1 MNSLL
6 VHPGRFFHTHFYL
19 TTKKEV
25 SKMRDFSIDLLW
37 AKIQTAITAIGGWI
51 GWFLGGVDGMLIALI
66 VLMALDYI
74 SGVMCAIE
82 DKKLSSAIGFKG
94 ICKKVL
100 ILMLVG
106 VANIIDV
113 NVVGSGAVLR
123 GAVIC
128 FYLSNEGLSLLEN
141 AAYLGLP
148 IPEKLKEILAQLHD
162 RSEKEGTDDT
172 DKTDEGGGE

>member
-1 MNSLL
+1 
-6 VHPGRFFHTHFYL
+6 
-19 TTKKEV
+19 
-25 SKMRDFSIDLLW
+25 MRDFSIDLIW
-37 AKIQTAITAIGGWI
+37 AKIQVAITAVGGWI

-66 VLMALDYI
+66 VLMALDYL
-74 SGVMCAIE
+74 SGVMCAIV

-113 NVVGSGAVLR
+113 HVVGTGAVLR

-141 AAYLGLP
+141 AAHIGLP
-148 IPEKLKEILAQLHD
+148 IPDKLRDILSQLHD
-162 RSEKEGTDDT
+162 KDRTNDT
-172 DKTDEGGGE
+172 TGEGGEE

>member
-1 MNSLL
+1 
-6 VHPGRFFHTHFYL
+6 
-19 TTKKEV
+19 
-25 SKMRDFSIDLLW
+25 MRDFSIDLIW
-37 AKIQTAITAIGGWI
+37 AKIQVAITAVGGWI

-66 VLMALDYI
+66 VLMALDYL
-74 SGVMCAIE
+74 SGVMCAIV

-106 VANIIDV
+106 VANIIDTH
-113 NVVGSGAVLR
+113 VVGSGAVLR

-128 FYLSNEGLSLLEN
+128 FYLSNEGLSLLNEGLSLLEN

-148 IPEKLKEILAQLHD
+148 IPDKLREILAQLHE
-162 RSEKEGTDDT
+162 RSKKEAKPT
-172 DKTDEGGGE
+172 DKGEGDPDA

>member
-1 MNSLL
+1 
-6 VHPGRFFHTHFYL
+6 
-19 TTKKEV
+19 
-25 SKMRDFSIDLLW
+25 MRDFSIDIIW
-37 AKIQTAITAIGGWI
+37 AKIQVAITAIGGWI

-106 VANIIDV
+106 VANILDV
-113 NVVGSGAVLR
+113 NVVGTGAVLR

-162 RSEKEGTDDT
+162 RSKKEGEDKPADDS
-172 DKTDEGGGE
+172 GGGDDAERK

>member
-1 MNSLL
+1 
-6 VHPGRFFHTHFYL
+6 
-19 TTKKEV
+19 
-25 SKMRDFSIDLLW
+25 MRDFSIDLLW

-94 ICKKVL
+94 IAKKVL

-106 VANIIDV
+106 VANILDV
-113 NVVGSGAVLR
+113 NVVGGGAILR

-141 AAYLGLP
+141 AAYRGLP
-148 IPEKLKEILAQLHD
+148 VPDKLKSILAQLHD

>member
-1 MNSLL
+1 
-6 VHPGRFFHTHFYL
+6 
-19 TTKKEV
+19 
-25 SKMRDFSIDLLW
+25 MRDFSIDLIW
-37 AKIQTAITAIGGWI
+37 AKIQVAITAIGGWI

-66 VLMALDYI
+66 VLMALDYL
-74 SGVMCAIE
+74 SGVMCAIV

-106 VANIIDV
+106 VANIIDIH
-113 NVVGSGAVLR
+113 VVGTGAVLR

-148 IPEKLKEILAQLHD
+148 IPDKLREILAQLHE
-162 RSEKEGTDDT
+162 RSKKEAETT
-172 DKTDEGGGE
+172 DKGEGDQDA

>member
-1 MNSLL
+1 MIFLL
-6 VHPGRFFHTHFYL
+6 ICSG
-19 TTKKEV
+19 
-25 SKMRDFSIDLLW
+25 
-37 AKIQTAITAIGGWI
+37 AKIQVAITAIGGWI

-82 DKKLSSAIGFKG
+82 DKKLSSAVGFKG
-94 ICKKVL
+94 IAKKVL

-106 VANIIDV
+106 VANVLDV
-113 NVVGSGAVLR
+113 NVVGGGAVLR

-148 IPEKLKEILAQLHD
+148 IPEKLKNILAQLHERD
-162 RSEKEGTDDT
+162 KKESTPEDMDT
-172 DKTDEGGGE
+172 KEETTDEGGGE

>member
-1 MNSLL
+1 
-6 VHPGRFFHTHFYL
+6 
-19 TTKKEV
+19 
-25 SKMRDFSIDLLW
+25 
-37 AKIQTAITAIGGWI
+37 
-51 GWFLGGVDGMLIALI
+51 MLIALI
-66 VLMALDYI
+66 VLMALDYV
-74 SGVMCAIE
+74 SGVMCAVE

-106 VANIIDV
+106 VANILDV
-113 NVVGSGAVLR
+113 NVVGSGAILR

-148 IPEKLKEILAQLHD
+148 VPAKLKAILSQLHD
-162 RSEKEGTDDT
+162 RAEKEADPNEEKNQDDT
-172 DKTDEGGGE
+172 SKTASDKSEQ

>member
-1 MNSLL
+1 
-6 VHPGRFFHTHFYL
+6 
-19 TTKKEV
+19 
-25 SKMRDFSIDLLW
+25 MRDFSIDLIW
-37 AKIQTAITAIGGWI
+37 AKIQVAFTAIGGWI
-51 GWFLGGVDGMLIALI
+51 GWFLGGVDGMMIALI
-66 VLMALDYI
+66 VLMVLDYL

-100 ILMLVG
+100 IMMLVG
-106 VANIIDV
+106 VANIIDTH
-113 NVVGSGAVLR
+113 VVGSGAVLR

-148 IPEKLKEILAQLHD
+148 IPDKLREILAQLHE
-162 RSEKEGTDDT
+162 RSKKEG
-172 DKTDEGGGE
+172 KEEQTDEGGDE

>member
-1 MNSLL
+1 
-6 VHPGRFFHTHFYL
+6 
-19 TTKKEV
+19 
-25 SKMRDFSIDLLW
+25 MRDFSIDLIW
-37 AKIQTAITAIGGWI
+37 AKIQVTITAIGGWI

-66 VLMALDYI
+66 VLMALDYL
-74 SGVMCAIE
+74 SGVMCAIV

-113 NVVGSGAVLR
+113 HVVGSGAVLR

-128 FYLSNEGLSLLEN
+128 FYL
-141 AAYLGLP
+141 
-148 IPEKLKEILAQLHD
+148 
-162 RSEKEGTDDT
+162 T
-172 DKTDEGGGE
+172 

>member
-1 MNSLL
+1 
-6 VHPGRFFHTHFYL
+6 
-19 TTKKEV
+19 
-25 SKMRDFSIDLLW
+25 MRDFSIDLIW
-37 AKIQTAITAIGGWI
+37 AKIQVAITAVGGWI

-66 VLMALDYI
+66 VLMALDYLSGVMC
-74 SGVMCAIE
+74 SGVMCAIV

-106 VANIIDV
+106 VANIIDTH
-113 NVVGSGAVLR
+113 VVGSGAVLR

-148 IPEKLKEILAQLHD
+148 IPDKLREILAQLHE
-162 RSEKEGTDDT
+162 RSKKEAKPT
-172 DKTDEGGGE
+172 DKGEGDQNA

>member
-1 MNSLL
+1 
-6 VHPGRFFHTHFYL
+6 
-19 TTKKEV
+19 
-25 SKMRDFSIDLLW
+25 MRDFSIDLIW
-37 AKIQTAITAIGGWI
+37 AKIQVAITAVGGWI

-66 VLMALDYI
+66 VLMALDYL
-74 SGVMCAIE
+74 SGVMCAIV

-106 VANIIDV
+106 VANIIDTH
-113 NVVGSGAVLR
+113 VVSSGAVLR

-148 IPEKLKEILAQLHD
+148 IPDKLREILAQLHE
-162 RSEKEGTDDT
+162 RSKKEG
-172 DKTDEGGGE
+172 KEEQADEGGGE

>member
-1 MNSLL
+1 
-6 VHPGRFFHTHFYL
+6 
-19 TTKKEV
+19 
-25 SKMRDFSIDLLW
+25 MRDFSIDLIW
-37 AKIQTAITAIGGWI
+37 AKIQVAITAIGGWI

-66 VLMALDYI
+66 VLMALDYL
-74 SGVMCAIE
+74 SGVMCAIV

-113 NVVGSGAVLR
+113 HVVGTGAVLR

-128 FYLSNEGLSLLEN
+128 F
-141 AAYLGLP
+141 
-148 IPEKLKEILAQLHD
+148 
-162 RSEKEGTDDT
+162 
-172 DKTDEGGGE
+172 

>member
-1 MNSLL
+1 
-6 VHPGRFFHTHFYL
+6 
-19 TTKKEV
+19 
-25 SKMRDFSIDLLW
+25 MRDFSIDLIW
-37 AKIQTAITAIGGWI
+37 AKIQVAITAVGGWI

-66 VLMALDYI
+66 VLMALDYL
-74 SGVMCAIE
+74 SGVMCAIV

-106 VANIIDV
+106 VANIVDIH
-113 NVVGSGAVLR
+113 VVGTGSALR

-148 IPEKLKEILAQLHD
+148 IPDKLREILAQLHE
-162 RSEKEGTDDT
+162 RSKKEAEPT
-172 DKTDEGGGE
+172 DKGEGDQDA